1 MMNLAKKEDD
11 LTTIPKKKDR
21 AVEKDTIFPDFINV
35 AGDSVDQD
43 RSLEEANTIL
53 AENEIGQQNENL

>member
-1 MMNLAKKEDD
+1 MNLVKKEDD

-21 AVEKDTIFPDFINV
+21 SVEKDTIFPDFINV
-35 AGDSVDQD
+35 AGDSVDKD